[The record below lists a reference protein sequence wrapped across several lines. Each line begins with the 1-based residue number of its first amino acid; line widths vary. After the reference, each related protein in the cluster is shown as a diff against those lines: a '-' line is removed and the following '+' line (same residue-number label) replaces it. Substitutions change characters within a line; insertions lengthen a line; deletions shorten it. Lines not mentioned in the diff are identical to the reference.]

1 MAKIIIKMI
10 ILKLSQSPSRY
21 SGSGDERRGGNGGKL
36 PHDWKRGLEGADDDF
51 ELMKFWIILINII
64 ITFILMIIR

>member
-1 MAKIIIKMI
+1 MI
-10 ILKLSQSPSRY
+10 ISKLSQSPSRY

-51 ELMKFWIILINII
+51 ELVKFGILL
-64 ITFILMIIR
+64 FILLSHL